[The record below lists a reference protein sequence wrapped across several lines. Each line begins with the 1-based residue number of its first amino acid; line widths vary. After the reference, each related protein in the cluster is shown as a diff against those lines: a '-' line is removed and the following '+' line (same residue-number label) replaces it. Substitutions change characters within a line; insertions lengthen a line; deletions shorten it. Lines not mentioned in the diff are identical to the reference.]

1 MHVEHVRRA
10 PSGARA
16 RRTQV
21 KWAYIEANWNQL
33 RELAKEKWSKLTDR
47 KFDAITGQRGLL
59 LTWLQA
65 QYGISR
71 AEAELEIREWEELVH
86 DRQRH
91 PRN

>member
-1 MHVEHVRRA
+1 
-10 PSGARA
+10 
-16 RRTQV
+16 V
-21 KWAYIEANWNQL
+21 KWDYFETNWNEL
-33 RELAKEKWSKLTDR
+33 RELSKEKWSKLTDR
-47 KFDAITGQRGLL
+47 KFDAIAGQRGLL

-91 PRN
+91 ARN